1 MPTGDELRNFI
12 KYNCAA
18 QNRCVTVKDYI
29 SRVLQMPPKFGTP
42 FRVGSSEENNKI
54 VLYTLGIDYAGHLDA
69 TLPDAL
75 VSNIQDYLS
84 AYRMINDYVEIK
96 SGRIINLSF
105 EVDIYIDRDYNKA
118 DVVSSV
124 IETIKNY
131 MDINKHL
138 MGDDIFVGDIEREI
152 SSTDGVLNL
161 IDFRVYN
168 ETGDGY
174 SKTRTTQEIM
184 TTDEC
189 TPSERAE
196 MAQNNRYRI
205 DLEASDGILYS
216 DGDTMLEIKYPEKDI
231 KIKVKVR

>member
-1 MPTGDELRNFI
+1 M
-12 KYNCAA
+12 
-18 QNRCVTVKDYI
+18 
-29 SRVLQMPPKFGTP
+29 
-42 FRVGSSEENNKI
+42 
-54 VLYTLGIDYAGHLDA
+54 
-69 TLPDAL
+69 
-75 VSNIQDYLS
+75 
-84 AYRMINDYVEIK
+84 
-96 SGRIINLSF
+96 
-105 EVDIYIDRDYNKA
+105 
-118 DVVSSV
+118 
-124 IETIKNY
+124 
-131 MDINKHL
+131 
-138 MGDDIFVGDIEREI
+138 
-152 SSTDGVLNL
+152 
-161 IDFRVYN
+161 YN